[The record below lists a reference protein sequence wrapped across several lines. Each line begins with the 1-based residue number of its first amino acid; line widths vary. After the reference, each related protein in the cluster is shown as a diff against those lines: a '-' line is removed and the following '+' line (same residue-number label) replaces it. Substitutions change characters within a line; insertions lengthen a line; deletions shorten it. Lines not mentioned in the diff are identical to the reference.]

1 MTNPT
6 DNKSSF
12 DRLPEPYRTWAM
24 AHRNSSELEGIPCT
38 ETEEESV
45 QATERYMTSGEP
57 ERIARITRLAEE
69 AEARG
74 ESFYDVFKA
83 EDLKTRPPRA

>member
-6 DNKSSF
+6 DNKSPF
-12 DRLPEPYRTWAM
+12 DRLPEPYRTRAM
-24 AHRNSSELEGIPCT
+24 AAKNSSELEGIPCT
-38 ETEEESV
+38 EEEAV
-45 QATERYMTSGEP
+45 QAAERFLAAGEP

-83 EDLKTRPPRA
+83 EELKTRPPRA